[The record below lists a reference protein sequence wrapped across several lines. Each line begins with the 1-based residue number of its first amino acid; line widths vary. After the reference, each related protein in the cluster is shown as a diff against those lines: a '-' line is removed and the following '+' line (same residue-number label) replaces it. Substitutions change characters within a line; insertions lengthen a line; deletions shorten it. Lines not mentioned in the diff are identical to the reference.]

1 MCTQKDLPKI
11 AHKIWFT
18 CILLAIPSVGWKLD
32 KVNIK
37 FVLAIYLKNKEE

>member
-1 MCTQKDLPKI
+1 MCTKKEVPKI
-11 AHKIWFT
+11 THKIWNM
-18 CILLAIPSVGWKLD
+18 CILLAIHSVGWKLD